1 MSGGAYQ
8 YAYWRIMEM
17 QEALIASERDK
28 KYYTARDYH
37 GQEALRRR
45 FCRLLGLVA
54 EACRA
59 IEWNDSGDGD
69 YREAELIRKCLK
81 GGKP

>member
-8 YAYWRIMEM
+8 YAHYQITQM
-17 QEALIASERDK
+17 QEMLVEHEQERD
-28 KYYTARDYH
+28 TTEHRDYA
-37 GQEALRRR
+37 GQTALRRR

-54 EACRA
+54 ETCRA

-69 YREAELIRKCLK
+69 DDEEKLIRRCLK
-81 GGKP
+81 GGR

>member
-8 YAYWRIMEM
+8 YAYWRILEM
-17 QEALIASERDK
+17 QEALAEHEREL
-28 KYYTARDYH
+28 KYATARDYH

-45 FCRLLGLVA
+45 FGRLLGLVA
-54 EACRA
+54 AACRA

-69 YREAELIRKCLK
+69 DDEEKLLRQCLK
-81 GGKP
+81 GGKQ